1 MRSVT
6 RMAERKG
13 PQKVGWWGAS
23 KVEQK
28 ERQWAVQSA
37 TLRAGCSA
45 SKKVVRKE
53 NTWAGWSD
61 QQLAVML
68 SLIHI

>member
-1 MRSVT
+1 MRSVMQ
-6 RMAERKG
+6 RVDWKVS
-13 PQKVGWWGAS
+13 QKVGWWGVS

-61 QQLAVML
+61 QQLAVMTVR
-68 SLIHI
+68 H